1 MSIVLFTTKNKQNP
15 LNPVQLSNRKN
26 PAEAWIK
33 GRSCSCHMAS
43 NMGCVRALLYR
54 ALKKQ
59 RVEMTAAERNSVLSI
74 GAHGKMQ
81 NEQTAWEPE
90 CVISSEGS
98 RYSTYLCNLHC
109 ELQFLT
115 HHIVNLRYH
124 MPGFIWIQHREC
136 TLCVSFSMFCRV
148 DVCFHDI
155 LLLFATCSTRSRHI
169 SKGTYPKRPY
179 MAICSTCCRMGA
191 SIS

>member
-15 LNPVQLSNRKN
+15 QPCSAFKQKEPSRGMNQRQVMFLPYGLKHGMCSGIAVSCFEKTARWDDSGRK
-26 PAEAWIK
+26 EQ
-33 GRSCSCHMAS
+33 
-43 NMGCVRALLYR
+43 RA
-54 ALKKQ
+54 
-59 RVEMTAAERNSVLSI
+59 NISI
-74 GAHGKMQ
+74 GARGKMQ

-109 ELQFLT
+109 ELQLLT

-155 LLLFATCSTRSRHI
+155 LLFFATCSTRSRHI

-179 MAICSTCCRMGA
+179 MFDML
-191 SIS
+191 

>member
-33 GRSCSCHMAS
+33 GRSCSCRMAS
-43 NMGCVRALLYR
+43 NMGCVRALLYS
-54 ALKKQ
+54 ALKKTARWDDSGRKEQ
-59 RVEMTAAERNSVLSI
+59 RANISI
-74 GAHGKMQ
+74 GAHGIMQ

-109 ELQFLT
+109 ELQLLT

-136 TLCVSFSMFCRV
+136 TLRQLQHVLSSRCVFPWYPASLCNL
-148 DVCFHDI
+148 FH
-155 LLLFATCSTRSRHI
+155 A
-169 SKGTYPKRPY
+169 
-179 MAICSTCCRMGA
+179 
-191 SIS
+191 

>member
-1 MSIVLFTTKNKQNP
+1 MSIILFTTKNTQNP

-26 PAEAWIK
+26 PAEEVINQRQVMFLPYGLKHGMCSGIAVSCFEKTARWDDS
-33 GRSCSCHMAS
+33 GRKEQ
-43 NMGCVRALLYR
+43 RA
-54 ALKKQ
+54 
-59 RVEMTAAERNSVLSI
+59 NISI
-74 GAHGKMQ
+74 GAHGIMQ

-109 ELQFLT
+109 ELQLLT

-136 TLCVSFSMFCRV
+136 TLRQLQHVLSSRCVFPWYPASLCNL
-148 DVCFHDI
+148 FH
-155 LLLFATCSTRSRHI
+155 A
-169 SKGTYPKRPY
+169 
-179 MAICSTCCRMGA
+179 
-191 SIS
+191 